1 MKKIKKK
8 NLVINGA
15 ISLGVVA
22 AGIIA
27 ALPKSAEAEKSV
39 EQLDKEIKAL
49 ESQIS
54 GAESRAS
61 DLRNKA
67 QTLQNELS
75 GIENEKATIQSQIAI
90 YQKQYEKLQ
99 IEIKNN
105 EESIER
111 NRSALGSI
119 LAAMSIEDDVTPI
132 ERIAGS
138 NNLSK
143 ALDNFEYQ
151 SAVKNQLVEKVDSI
165 KRAKAELEKQRDE
178 VKVALTNQQQA
189 ESALQEKIR
198 QENELISQTKNDE
211 A

>member
-15 ISLGVVA
+15 ISLGVVV
-22 AGIIA
+22 AGVIA

-99 IEIKNN
+99 LEIKNN

-111 NRSALGSI
+111 NRDALGSI
-119 LAAMSIEDDVTPI
+119 LATMSLEDDITPI

-178 VKVALTNQQQA
+178 VKVALTNQQNLRFKKKFA
-189 ESALQEKIR
+189 SR
-198 QENELISQTKNDE
+198 MN
-211 A
+211 